1 MSSVSFLKTDFG
13 IEYELDYLVLNK
25 FSPVRLFV
33 KQGVWQTLSCVPP
46 CECPSKDVLKMLKW
60 HVMTSLW
67 CNLSKTISYNI
78 LHVQKRIK
86 NTIMNTH
93 LLVQEMKHC
102 SITETPLYYS
112 QITSPTSTSSNH
124 SPEFVVYHSCTFLYT
139 LSHTHV
145 TLDNRQWSFVGI

>member
-102 SITETPLYYS
+102 SITETPFTTHKSHPQLPPAVTTLLNLLSFLHISLYF
-112 QITSPTSTSSNH
+112 ITHPCNS
-124 SPEFVVYHSCTFLYT
+124 
-139 LSHTHV
+139 
-145 TLDNRQWSFVGI
+145 R